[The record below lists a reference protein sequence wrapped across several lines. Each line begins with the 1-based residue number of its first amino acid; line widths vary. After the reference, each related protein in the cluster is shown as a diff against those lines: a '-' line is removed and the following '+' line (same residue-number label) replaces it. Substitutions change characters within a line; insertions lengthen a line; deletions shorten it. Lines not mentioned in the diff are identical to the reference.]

1 MYHIYKN
8 GEEVDKVKY
17 WADVV
22 KYAENEGFSRR
33 YDCRQSDT
41 NHWYFININ
50 LNKAIEVKFKDE

>member
-8 GEEVDKVKY
+8 GEEIDKVKY
-17 WADVV
+17 WSDVV

-41 NHWYFININ
+41 NHWYFTNSH
-50 LNKAIEVKFKDE
+50 KAIEVELKDE